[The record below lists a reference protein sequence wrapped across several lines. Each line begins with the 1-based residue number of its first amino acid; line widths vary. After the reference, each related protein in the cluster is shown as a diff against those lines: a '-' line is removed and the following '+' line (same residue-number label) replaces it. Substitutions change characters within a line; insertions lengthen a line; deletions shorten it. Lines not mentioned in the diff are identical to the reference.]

1 MTRGVGS
8 ALTDLIDAIK
18 SLFRRRGVFEIY
30 TDKKG
35 EWRWRYRDL
44 NFKKILFVSSEGYKQ
59 RSDAERCVQRAQ
71 QCTHDPIADLT
82 CE

>member
-1 MTRGVGS
+1 MS
-8 ALTDLIDAIK
+8 EAIVTWFN
-18 SLFRRRGVFEIY
+18 SLFHRRRRGVFEIY
-30 TDKKG
+30 TDRKG

-44 NFKKILFVSSEGYKQ
+44 SFGKILFVSSESYKH
-59 RSDAERCVQRAQ
+59 RGDAERGIQRAQ

>member
-1 MTRGVGS
+1 MFQAKVLRV
-8 ALTDLIDAIK
+8 IK
-18 SLFRRRGVFEIY
+18 SLFHRRRGVFELY
-30 TDKKG
+30 TDRKG

-44 NFKKILFVSSEGYKQ
+44 NFGKILFVSSESYKQ
-59 RSDAERCVQRAQ
+59 RSDAERGIQRAQ

>member
-1 MTRGVGS
+1 MLHK
-8 ALTDLIDAIK
+8 LTSVIQ
-18 SLFRRRGVFEIY
+18 SLFHRRRRGVFEIY

-59 RSDAERCVQRAQ
+59 RSDAERCIQRAQ